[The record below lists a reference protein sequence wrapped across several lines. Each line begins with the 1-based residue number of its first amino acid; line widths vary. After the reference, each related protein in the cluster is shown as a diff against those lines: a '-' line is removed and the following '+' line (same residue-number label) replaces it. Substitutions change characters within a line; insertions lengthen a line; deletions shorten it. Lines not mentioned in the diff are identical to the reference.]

1 MPSRVE
7 AMHDLDEVDEKLTK
21 VFALEKPNAKIIPT
35 LMIVDNE
42 GGDGPHKITL
52 QDRFLPSITN
62 DEQKPERAPHP
73 RLIITVDNGSF
84 AIVGPELANVEI
96 LGQMEVMI
104 GVGAPGDEDAGT
116 IVTLAW
122 EFK

>member
-7 AMHDLDEVDEKLTK
+7 VMDAALTE
-21 VFALEKPNAKIIPT
+21 VFAAEKPNAKIIPT

-42 GGDGPHKITL
+42 GGGGPREITL

-62 DEQKPERAPHP
+62 GAPAPVEQHP
-73 RLIITVDNGSF
+73 ARLTITVDNGSF
-84 AIVGPELANVEI
+84 AVVGPELANVEI
-96 LGQMEVMI
+96 LGQMEVVI
-104 GVGAPGDEDAGT
+104 DVIDAGT

>member
-7 AMHDLDEVDEKLTK
+7 VMEAAVAATTGQ
-21 VFALEKPNAKIIPT
+21 VFAAEKPNAKIIPT

-42 GGDGPHKITL
+42 GGDVPHEITL
-52 QDRFLPSITN
+52 QDRFTPSSTN
-62 DEQKPERAPHP
+62 LVPAAEVVEQHPP
-73 RLIITVDNGSF
+73 RLTITVDNGSF

-96 LGQMEVMI
+96 LGQMEVVI
-104 GVGAPGDEDAGT
+104 DAIDDGT

>member
-1 MPSRVE
+1 MPSRVITME
-7 AMHDLDEVDEKLTK
+7 TELTE

-42 GGDGPHKITL
+42 GGDAPRKITL

-62 DEQKPERAPHP
+62 EVPEPERAPHP
-73 RLIITVDNGSF
+73 RLTITVDNGSF
-84 AIVGPELANVEI
+84 AVVGPELANVEI
-96 LGQMEVMI
+96 LGQMEVVI
-104 GVGAPGDEDAGT
+104 APVVDDGT

-122 EFK
+122 GFK